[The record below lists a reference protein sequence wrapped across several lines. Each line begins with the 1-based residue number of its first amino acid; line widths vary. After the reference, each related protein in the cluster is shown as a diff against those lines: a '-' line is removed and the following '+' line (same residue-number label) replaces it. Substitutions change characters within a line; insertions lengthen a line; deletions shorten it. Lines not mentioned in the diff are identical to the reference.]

1 MRNNLLIK
9 VLFSLIITGDNGLV
23 EYKIT
28 AGDDNNDFEIVKNGS
43 ILTKRS
49 LDRETKSTYNLL
61 VTATDSAKAPEK
73 KLSSTVQVIKCFKFL
88 VNISTENLSFLT

>member
-1 MRNNLLIK
+1 MYFFYK
-9 VLFSLIITGDNGLV
+9 TGDNGLV

-28 AGDDNNDFEIVKNGS
+28 AGDDNLDFRIVQNGT

-61 VTATDSAKAPEK
+61 VTATDSAKEPEN
-73 KLSSTVQVIKCFKFL
+73 KLSSTVQVCNPFIL
-88 VNISTENLSFLT
+88 VKAF